1 MRFAEIIGNS
11 ALKESLAKTVEAGRL
26 GHAIL
31 ISEGECGGGF
41 AFATAL
47 AQYVNC
53 SNPSEG
59 DSCGVCPSCHK
70 YQKLIHPDLHFA
82 FPVSSSSKLSESE
95 NKKPVSDYFM
105 KDFRELALAKP
116 NFTETELYDA
126 LGIESK
132 SSSISVAEARRIFE
146 KLSLM
151 AAEAPYKTM
160 VIYLPEKMNADAA
173 NKLLKLLEEPPAGTL
188 FLLVSQNPERLLQTI
203 RSRCQP
209 VTVKPLSREERVAAA
224 LPGSDNPEM
233 REILVTILEAG
244 LSKKLID
251 TFPQWEM
258 LAEFGREKQRSFCLY
273 CESFIRKLFLVAN
286 GMEQIAD
293 LAPGEEA
300 RVRDLAS
307 RIRPDFYEKAV
318 ACFENALTAIASN
331 VNSKLTFCDLCNRLF
346 LIL

>member
-11 ALKESLAKTVEAGRL
+11 ALKESLVKTVAAGRL

-31 ISEGECGGGF
+31 ISEGESGGGF

-53 SNPSEG
+53 SNPSDG

-70 YQKLIHPDLHFA
+70 YRKLIHPDLHFA
-82 FPVSSSSKLSESE
+82 FPVSSSPKLSDSE
-95 NKKPVSDYFM
+95 NKAPVSDYYIREF
-105 KDFRELALAKP
+105 KELALANP
-116 NFTETELYDA
+116 YFTETGLYDA
-126 LGIESK
+126 IGIEKKNSF
-132 SSSISVAEARRIFE
+132 ITVAEAKRIFE
-146 KLSLM
+146 KLSLK

-160 VIYLPEKMNADAA
+160 IIYLPEKMNADAA

-203 RSRCQP
+203 RSRCQLIS
-209 VTVKPLSREERVAAA
+209 VKPLTREERAAA
-224 LPGSDNPEM
+224 GRDVQDNSEM
-233 REILVTILEAG
+233 REILVSILEAG
-244 LSKKLID
+244 LSKRLIE

-258 LAEFGREKQRSFCLY
+258 IAELGREKQRSFCLY

-293 LAPGEEA
+293 LAPGEES
-300 RVRDLAS
+300 RVRDLVS
-307 RIRPDFYEKAV
+307 RINPAFYEKAYT
-318 ACFENALTAIASN
+318 CFENALTAIASN
-331 VNSKLTFCDLCNRLF
+331 VNAKLTFCDLCNRLF